1 MQMLVKLIQ
10 IKKTAQD
17 LDTATLSEIYINSSH
32 IISVTD
38 DHHANQ
44 ALVNEAIQL
53 GLFEGVQFSNILL
66 SEGGTTRTITVVGA
80 PSDVY
85 GKIKKKQVLRG

>member
-1 MQMLVKLIQ
+1 MLVRLIQ
-10 IKKTAQD
+10 IKKAVQD
-17 LDTATLSEIYINSSH
+17 FDTTTLSEIYINSSH

-44 ALVNEAIQL
+44 VLVNEAIQL
-53 GLFEGVQFSNILL
+53 GLFEGVQFSNVLL
-66 SEGGTTRTITVVGA
+66 SEGGSTRTITVVGA

-85 GKIKKKQVLRG
+85 GKIKKKQILRG